1 MLKSGQAGRE
11 QLGGSFQ
18 GPGLPAARQGQGRVC
33 RARGVF
39 PSVGSWAAG
48 RRGPQPHSATA
59 ERHASGEPGWRPVP
73 RFLPQGHELA
83 KLLFLNH

>member
-39 PSVGSWAAG
+39 PSVGS
-48 RRGPQPHSATA
+48 
-59 ERHASGEPGWRPVP
+59 
-73 RFLPQGHELA
+73 
-83 KLLFLNH
+83 